1 MGQITLRGMAPE
13 LERKIRE
20 KARKGRKS
28 FNRVIIGGCPRR
40 EKKGK

>member
-1 MGQITLRGMAPE
+1 MAPKF
-13 LERKIRE
+13 ERKTPE

-28 FNRVIIGGCPRR
+28 FTRVIIGGYPRR